1 MSARAQALAEK
12 IEAFNRDFIDCVHNC
27 NDADWQKTCQAEDWP
42 VGVVIRHVAD
52 GHYGVMAL
60 AQMIIK
66 GDPLP
71 ELTMETVIQMGN
83 DHARDHADCT
93 REEVLA
99 LLEKNG
105 RAVSEFIANLTE
117 DELDRQGQM
126 ALLGGVVSAQQIM
139 EMLILQ
145 SGGDHLSSV
154 RAAITG

>member
-1 MSARAQALAEK
+1 MNPRSQALAQK
-12 IEAFNRDFIDCVHNC
+12 VQAFNRDLLDCVHRC
-27 NDADWQKTCQAEDWP
+27 SDSDWHKTCQAEDWP
-42 VGVVIRHVAD
+42 VGVVLRHVAD

-71 ELTMETVIQMGN
+71 ELTMEAVIQMGN
-83 DHARDHADCT
+83 DHAREHAACT
-93 REEVLA
+93 REEVIA

-105 RAVSEFIANLTE
+105 GALSEFIANLSE

-126 ALLGGVVSAQQIM
+126 ALIGGPVSTQQIL
-139 EMLILQ
+139 EMLILH

-154 RAAITG
+154 RTTISG

>member
-1 MSARAQALAEK
+1 MNSRSQALAQK
-12 IEAFNRDFIDCVHNC
+12 IQAFNRNLLDCVQNC
-27 NDADWQKTCQAEDWP
+27 SDSDWQKICPAEDWP
-42 VGVVIRHVAD
+42 VGVVLRHVAD

-71 ELTMETVIQMGN
+71 ELTMEAVIRMGN
-83 DHARDHADCT
+83 DHAREHAACT
-93 REEVLA
+93 REEVIA

-105 RAVSEFIANLTE
+105 GALRDFIANLAE

-126 ALLGGVVSAQQIM
+126 TLIGGQVSTQQLL
-139 EMLILQ
+139 EMLILH

-154 RAAITG
+154 QATLSG